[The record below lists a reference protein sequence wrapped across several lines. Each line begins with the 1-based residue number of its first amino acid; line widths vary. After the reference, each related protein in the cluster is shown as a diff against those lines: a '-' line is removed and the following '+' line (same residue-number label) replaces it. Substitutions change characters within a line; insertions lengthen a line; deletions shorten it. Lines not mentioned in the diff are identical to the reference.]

1 MFGIDFPEF
10 IVIAIIALILFG
22 PEKLPE
28 YSQKL
33 GQFIYKWRRAF
44 TNLQRQMYMPQD
56 LGQLTSPSPYH
67 EDLCPNCRRRVT
79 SEFAFC
85 PHCGENLRPEP
96 TTAAPAAPPLTEPP
110 KTTTPP

>member
-33 GQFIYKWRRAF
+33 GQLIYKWRRAY

-56 LGQLTSPSPYH
+56 LSQLTASPSPYH
-67 EDLCPNCRRRVT
+67 EDLCPKCRQRVT

-85 PHCGENLRPEP
+85 PACGQSLRPEP
-96 TTAAPAAPPLTEPP
+96 PPAAATAAEAA
-110 KTTTPP
+110 KTAQPQ